1 MIAVTE
7 EFSIGVFVTSNVSRA
22 HFTDDNAEVTFCGLN
37 TTDSGHASS
46 ETRFIFKDVFELQK
60 YIKSAPEEGSVL
72 VEGNWNLLCKR
83 CKVKAG
89 KLFPIK

>member
-1 MIAVTE
+1 MITVTE

-22 HFTDDNAEVTFCGLN
+22 HFTDDKTEVTFCGLN
-37 TTDSGHASS
+37 TTDTGHASS
-46 ETRFIFKDVFELQK
+46 ETRFIFEDVLELQK

-72 VEGNWNLLCKR
+72 VEVNWNLLCKK
-83 CKVKAG
+83 CKLKAE